1 MISSH
6 ATSELEPQQQRWMNR
21 YNEVHPYEESGRF
34 YGCEC
39 GYAKDNPIHGGVA
52 RLDAEVRLPSYWARS

>member
-21 YNEVHPYEESGRF
+21 YNEVHPYEESGRL
-34 YGCEC
+34 YGCLC
-39 GYAKDNPIHGGVA
+39 GEAKGNPIHSGVA
-52 RLDAEVRLPSYWARS
+52 KLDAEVRLPGYWERA